1 MKRVLSVEL
10 KKAFCNKRFIFSL
23 TAALFFTLMSG
34 FLQVQ
39 GYINRTKFLNLPEY
53 QNVINWSKD
62 YHLDSE
68 TMVDFWIGMDF
79 ATWCGTAFF
88 FLLPLLA
95 VLPYGGSLHREY
107 KSGYLNLIT
116 QQVSQKRYFTAK
128 FLAAFLS
135 GGLVIVLPMAVN
147 VIFVAC
153 MVPLRLPSVLEVIY
167 NGVYGFGL
175 WAEVFY
181 THPVLYILL
190 YLFLDFL
197 FAGAIA
203 TVPMALYKMKH
214 QSLVLTLPFVV
225 LMVFHIFLSMLY
237 MFVPFCLS
245 PLDFLRAVN
254 VSPYGAN
261 LWTVVTEFVL
271 LLLPGLIT
279 VFIWR
284 KKDVL

>member
-1 MKRVLSVEL
+1 MSMEL
-10 KKAFCNKRFIFSL
+10 KKAFCNMRFVFSL
-23 TAALFFTLMSG
+23 VSALFLVLMSG
-34 FLQVQ
+34 FMQVQ
-39 GYINRTKFLNLPEY
+39 GHLNRVRFMNLSDY
-53 QNVINWSKD
+53 QSVANWGKD
-62 YHLDSE
+62 YHLSAE
-68 TMVDFWIGMDF
+68 TMADFWIGMDF
-79 ATWCGTAFF
+79 STWCGTAFF

-95 VLPYGGSLHREY
+95 VLPYGSSLHREY
-107 KSGYLNLIT
+107 KSGYLNVIT
-116 QQVSQKRYFTAK
+116 QQVSQKRYFAAK

-135 GGLVIVLPMAVN
+135 GGVVIILPMIVN
-147 VIFVAC
+147 IIFVAC

-190 YLFLDFL
+190 YLLLDFL

-203 TVPMALYKMKH
+203 TVPMALYKLKN
-214 QSLVLTLPFVV
+214 QGLVLIFPFMTLMA
-225 LMVFHIFLSMLY
+225 LHIILSMLY
-237 MFVPFCLS
+237 RFIPLCLS

-254 VSPYGAN
+254 VSPYGAK
-261 LWTVVTEFVL
+261 LWIVAIEFLL

-279 VFIWR
+279 VSVWR